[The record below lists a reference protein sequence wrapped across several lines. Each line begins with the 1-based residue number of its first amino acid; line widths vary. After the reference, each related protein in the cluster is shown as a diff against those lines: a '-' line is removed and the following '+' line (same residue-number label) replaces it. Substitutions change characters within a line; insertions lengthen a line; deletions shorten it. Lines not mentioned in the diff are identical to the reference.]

1 MNFYDL
7 NEIHQLINNNQ
18 DMNPEMRANAMQILN
33 NLCTLEDTVR
43 EKMKLF
49 YQFQYVKSFI
59 KNLKIIVIEITTF
72 QG

>member
-18 DMNPEMRANAMQILN
+18 DMDPEMRANAMQILN

-49 YQFQYVKSFI
+49 YQF
-59 KNLKIIVIEITTF
+59 
-72 QG
+72 